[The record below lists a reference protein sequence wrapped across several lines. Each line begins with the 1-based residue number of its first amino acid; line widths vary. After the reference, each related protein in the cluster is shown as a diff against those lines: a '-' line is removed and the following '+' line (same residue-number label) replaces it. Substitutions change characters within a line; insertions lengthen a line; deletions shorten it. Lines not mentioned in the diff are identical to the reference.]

1 MLSEGADRRAGFTL
15 LEVIVALAVLS
26 LSLTLILRT
35 LSGGFHH
42 QQRAATL
49 ANTTAIAQSLLARI
63 GGDLPLNAGRQ
74 SGSLP
79 NGFRWEIQVVPYGDG
94 ADRQAWP
101 VAAYSVTVRV
111 FEREGA
117 EKEAFALTT
126 LRLGPKETAR

>member
-1 MLSEGADRRAGFTL
+1 MLNKGGDRQAGFTH

-26 LSLTLILRT
+26 VSLTLILRT

-49 ANTTAIAQSLLARI
+49 ANATAFAQSLLARI
-63 GGDLPLNAGRQ
+63 GSDLPLNAGRQ

-79 NGFRWEIQVVPYGDG
+79 NGFWWEVQVIPYGDG
-94 ADRQAWP
+94 ADLQAWP
-101 VAAYSVTVRV
+101 VAAYSMTVRV

-126 LRLGPKETAR
+126 LRLGRKAAAR

>member
-1 MLSEGADRRAGFTL
+1 MLSKGEDRQAGFTL

-26 LSLTLILRT
+26 ISLTLILRT

-49 ANTTAIAQSLLARI
+49 ANATALAQSLLARI

-74 SGSLP
+74 TGSLP
-79 NGFRWEIQVVPYGDG
+79 NGLLWEIQVIPYGDG

-101 VAAYSVTVRV
+101 AAAYSVTVRV
-111 FEREGA
+111 FERQGA
-117 EKEAFALTT
+117 GVEAVALTT
-126 LRLGPKETAR
+126 LRLGAKETAR